1 MNRQSIF
8 DDIQAKMSSLLKD
21 SPAADIERN
30 VKEVMAQGFRK
41 MDLVTREEFELQ
53 RELLQK
59 TREKVEELE
68 KQLAALR
75 KV

>member
-8 DDIQAKMSSLLKD
+8 DDIQSKINGLLKD

-53 RELLQK
+53 RELLQR
-59 TREKVEELE
+59 TREKVEMLE
-68 KQLAALR
+68 KQLAGLN
-75 KV
+75 KG